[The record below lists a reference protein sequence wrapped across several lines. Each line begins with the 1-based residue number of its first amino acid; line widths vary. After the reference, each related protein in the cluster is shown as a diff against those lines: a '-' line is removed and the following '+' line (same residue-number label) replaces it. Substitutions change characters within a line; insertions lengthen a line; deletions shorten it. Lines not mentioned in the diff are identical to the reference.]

1 MAERTRLMPAL
12 AGYVARRLLAGVV
25 VLWGAATV
33 TFVALHRIGGD
44 PVDAVVG
51 PTVSPTPG
59 LRRQITQ
66 EYGFDQPLI
75 VQYGRWLG
83 RLIGGDLGRSYQLG
97 RPVTA
102 VLADQVWPTCALAL
116 SAVLLASVSAV
127 VTALATAGRGR
138 VVRGLVSG
146 AELAVVSLPSFWL
159 GLLALSFLSFRWH
172 LFPVAGDQGFAA
184 LVLPAVTLALPVAG
198 VLAQV
203 LRQCL
208 DEALTQPF
216 VLTVRTRGVPE
227 ALVLTRHALRH
238 AAIPVVTLAGWVVGS
253 LLGGA
258 VLIETVFARPGL
270 GRVLL
275 AAVGSKD
282 TPVVAA
288 IVLLSAAAFTCV
300 NLLVDL
306 AYPALDPRLRTAP
319 TAHRTRPKPTTAAKE
334 SPV

>member
-1 MAERTRLMPAL
+1 MPTF

-33 TFVALHRIGGD
+33 TFVALHRVGGD

-51 PTVSPTPG
+51 PGVSPTPS
-59 LRRQITQ
+59 LRRQITE

-83 RLIGGDLGRSYQLG
+83 RLLGGDLGRSYQLG
-97 RPVTA
+97 RPVSA
-102 VLADQVWPTCALAL
+102 VLADQVRPTCALAL
-116 SAVLLASVSAV
+116 SAVLLAGVLAV

-138 VVRGLVSG
+138 LVRGLVSG
-146 AELAVVSLPSFWL
+146 AELAVVSLPSFWV
-159 GLLALSFLSFRWH
+159 GLLALTFLSFRWH

-203 LRQCL
+203 LRQSL

-227 ALVLTRHALRH
+227 ALVLARHALRH

-275 AAVGSKD
+275 AAVGSRD

-288 IVLLSAAAFTCV
+288 IVLLSAAAFTCA

-306 AYPALDPRLRTAP
+306 VCPALDPRLRTAP
-319 TAHRTRPKPTTAAKE
+319 ATRRTPPMPVTVAKE
-334 SPV
+334 TPA